1 MLVVRVHSFIASPW
15 VTLFVINWWFLNK
28 SMTMIGRFAW
38 YWCGEQV
45 TLPAAKLSTVDDS
58 TPSNSQ
64 SSGSLT
70 TYSRTLQVLPWS
82 IELSKLHMAGACFDP
97 SNSIDN
103 FAMWTTWLER
113 ERAGENERNNLLKC
127 FKWPWPLIDSKSIK
141 WKEEKASRL
150 VRCYSTYVALRRVMG
165 QQNDA
170 RYTT

>member
-1 MLVVRVHSFIASPW
+1 
-15 VTLFVINWWFLNK
+15 
-28 SMTMIGRFAW
+28 MTIGRFAW
-38 YWCGEQV
+38 YWCGEQD
-45 TLPAAKLSTVDDS
+45 TLPAAKLSSVDDS

-64 SSGSLT
+64 SSGFLT
-70 TYSRTLQVLPWS
+70 IYSRTLHVLPWS

-113 ERAGENERNNLLKC
+113 EREQEGTRERDNLLKC
-127 FKWPWPLIDSKSIK
+127 FKWPWPLIDTKFRRRK
-141 WKEEKASRL
+141 NKFKVNKMKRRKKNSRRD
-150 VRCYSTYVALRRVMG
+150 RCYSTYVALRRVMC